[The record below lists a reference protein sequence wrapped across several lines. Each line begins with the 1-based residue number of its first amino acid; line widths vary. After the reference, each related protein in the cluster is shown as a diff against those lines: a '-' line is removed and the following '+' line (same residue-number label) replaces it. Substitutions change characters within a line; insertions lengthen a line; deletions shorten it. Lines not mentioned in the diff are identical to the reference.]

1 MGKLFLKRLD
11 LNFPGAHIFE
21 KISYFFMK
29 NMGFIISS
37 WSKQILQT
45 RNEIMDAT
53 AKKKKAAQISNC

>member
-1 MGKLFLKRLD
+1 
-11 LNFPGAHIFE
+11 
-21 KISYFFMK
+21 MK

-45 RNEIMDAT
+45 CNEIMDAT